1 MPENIPINS
10 VLVSSR
16 HYADLVESDVTLNI
30 LRNTLIDRL
39 KVWDY
44 SGKPEIDF
52 NGADF
57 EDVVKALFPEQYGK
71 KASALMAD
79 WKKAHPDY
87 VDG

>member
-1 MPENIPINS
+1 MPESIPVNS

-44 SGKPEIDF
+44 SGKPEINF
-52 NGADF
+52 NSSDF

-87 VDG
+87 VEG

>member
-1 MPENIPINS
+1 MENQPINT
-10 VLVSSR
+10 VYISSR
-16 HYADLVESDVTLNI
+16 HYADLVESETTLNF

-57 EDVVKALFPEQYGK
+57 DDVVKALFPEQYGK
-71 KASALMAD
+71 KASVLMAD
-79 WKKAHPDY
+79 WEKAHPDY
-87 VDG
+87 VEG